1 MINIIEVYKFDFS
14 DKEKS
19 AKRVIKRFKQYGYPN
34 LTVDLQDAYDGYWK
48 IVNKRD
54 RNILF
59 TAYHSAYIV
68 FYKDAGID
76 CDDFV
81 KVLFTYDI
89 NVDEK
94 KAVKFCDKYEDKDD
108 LQEH

>member
-19 AKRVIKRFKQYGYPN
+19 SKRVIKRFKQYGFPN

-54 RNILF
+54 RNVIF

-68 FYKDAGID
+68 FFKEMGPESG
-76 CDDFV
+76 DFV
-81 KVLFTYDI
+81 KVLFTYDVD
-89 NVDEK
+89 VDEN
-94 KAVKFCDKYEDKDD
+94 KAVKFCDKYESKDD
-108 LQEH
+108 L